1 MNTVRINPGTRPR
14 IEYDQG
20 NDMIAKQIYSEK
32 SSAAVLTFHQLAR
45 NTDLG
50 DFPSQPKLDR
60 SVKHTFCQLQVRYL
74 IEFSASSSICLPIS
88 PDSESDNPPATW
100 GLLSR
105 SLSFNLSAE
114 LSELGERLCS
124 LAVPNNGN
132 PAILATARIGDGK
145 IEQSKVKKSNSELSK
160 ACTAFLELN

>member
-32 SSAAVLTFHQLAR
+32 SSAAV
-45 NTDLG
+45 
-50 DFPSQPKLDR
+50 
-60 SVKHTFCQLQVRYL
+60 FCQLQVRYL